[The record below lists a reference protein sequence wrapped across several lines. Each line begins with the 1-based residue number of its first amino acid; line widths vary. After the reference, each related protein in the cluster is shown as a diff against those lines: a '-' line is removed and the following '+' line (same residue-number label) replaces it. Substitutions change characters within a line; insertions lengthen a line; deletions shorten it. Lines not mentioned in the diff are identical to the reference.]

1 MIPVT
6 EKCYFCRFAATIYE
20 LYQSVRINGKLTIE
34 EIFITS
40 FVEPSDY
47 INIQRSVWNH

>member
-1 MIPVT
+1 MSPVI
-6 EKCYFCRFAATIYE
+6 EKWYFCRFAATKYE

-34 EIFITS
+34 KMFVTF
-40 FVEPSDY
+40 FVEPPDY